1 MQEKKIVYPLGVLT
15 RQMRKGV
22 GDSMALRVMNE
33 IIPAGGQEWAGM
45 AFIRR

>member
-1 MQEKKIVYPLGVLT
+1 MQEKKLVYPLGVLT

-22 GDSMALRVMNE
+22 GDSMALKVMNE
-33 IIPAGGQEWAGM
+33 RIPSGGQGWAGV